1 MTQQKPGPNPRI
13 RALTLNLA
21 LSAIMLGIVLAV
33 VLLAWYP
40 DPYFRIQNAIRLVM
54 VLVVVQLVLG
64 PLLTF
69 ILYKP
74 GKKGLW
80 FDLVVI
86 TLLQF
91 AALAFGA
98 NALYEGKPRFMVYA
112 VDRFNVLAARDV
124 DFSQIRDPRFLAQP
138 EKGPLMVIANM
149 PMNQEEAQQLLHETL
164 IDGKPDLERRPQY
177 WGDYATGF
185 PHIAAQARTLADLRE
200 ARPDASGA
208 IERVLSATGRKAGE
222 LIFMGVIGKKEDFA
236 VVVDPDSGEV
246 LGAVAC
252 DPWL

>member
-1 MTQQKPGPNPRI
+1 MTSKKTQPPARI

-40 DPYFRIQNAIRLVM
+40 DPYFRIQNTIRLVM
-54 VLVVVQLVLG
+54 VLAVVQLVLG

-80 FDLVVI
+80 FDIVVI

-98 NALYEGKPRFMVYA
+98 NVLHDGKPRFMVYA
-112 VDRFNVLAARDV
+112 VDRFNVLAAKDV

-138 EKGPLMVIANM
+138 EKGPWMVIANM
-149 PMNQEEAQQLLHETL
+149 PMDPEESQRLLRETVFE
-164 IDGKPDLERRPQY
+164 GKPDLDRQPRY

-185 PHIAAQARTLADLRE
+185 PHIAAQAHTLADLRE
-200 ARPDASGA
+200 ARPDANRA
-208 IERVLSATGRKAGE
+208 IERVLSATGRKAE
-222 LIFMGVIGKKEDFA
+222 VLIFLSVIGKKEDYA
-236 VVVDPDSGEV
+236 VVLDPESGEV
-246 LGAVAC
+246 LDAIAC